1 MKKMLFI
8 ILVFIQLVLGIN
20 ILFGQKINNNE
31 LKAKIETYASS
42 SATNGCF

>member
-8 ILVFIQLVLGIN
+8 TLVFIQLVLGIN
-20 ILFGQKINNNE
+20 ILSGQEINKNE
-31 LKAKIETYASS
+31 LKAKIETYVSN